1 MPATTTAKL
10 IFIEKGPSGTEV
22 HIQDACLLGSGAGND
37 FVFDAAEKTVS
48 ERHATI
54 RLSQGR
60 YTVRDERST
69 SGTFVNGR
77 RIEEQELE
85 GGDVLE
91 FGLGGPMARFEEIAS
106 SAGQSDDGKRTAQ
119 RLMLHAQRR
128 AAQRAHAPKRRT
140 VRGTAAVGLLALV
153 VATAL
158 WVAVDASRS
167 RDDVVVESLAE
178 APVPEAASGVAGLPS
193 ELDELV
199 GLYVRSGQDTQ
210 LAESLEVRFMELAR
224 EQASELRAVE
234 EDDRF
239 GVDVTRRL
247 SVGVALISVVWAPD
261 EPKERGGSVRGAG
274 FLLDSEGWI
283 VTNRSTVMPRPR
295 VGATEDGSTARES
308 TADQILAPRASEL
321 MAYFPP
327 GSAVFRLSV
336 VALSE
341 DADLALLRTV
351 DGPVDAPPLQL
362 APPEVALDVGSA
374 VVAMGHPADAA
385 GLLAR
390 LPPAESA
397 ELLRELIDRDG
408 VSYEATPWLLGRDL
422 AEEMAQRRFLLPMVS
437 FGSIEEIGESYVSS
451 TFAGG
456 MTFRGGPLF
465 GPERRVVAV
474 GAWDPPQSAMVT
486 TGNVLGIPVREVWR
500 ILPED
505 VRERLTAR

>member
-91 FGLGGPMARFEEIAS
+91 FGLGGPMARFEEIAA

-153 VATAL
+153 V
-158 WVAVDASRS
+158 
-167 RDDVVVESLAE
+167 
-178 APVPEAASGVAGLPS
+178 
-193 ELDELV
+193 
-199 GLYVRSGQDTQ
+199 
-210 LAESLEVRFMELAR
+210 
-224 EQASELRAVE
+224 
-234 EDDRF
+234 
-239 GVDVTRRL
+239 
-247 SVGVALISVVWAPD
+247 
-261 EPKERGGSVRGAG
+261 
-274 FLLDSEGWI
+274 
-283 VTNRSTVMPRPR
+283 
-295 VGATEDGSTARES
+295 ATEDGSTARES

-486 TGNVLGIPVREVWR
+486 TGNVLEIPVREVWR